1 MNMSIAW
8 TLRIGIVLG
17 LILIVIGEFLEPG
30 NQVLYYGLLVLI
42 ASPMFAVIA
51 ALIGLI
57 RERDWFWALIA
68 VVVLVILVQLFQ
80 SVGSWLAAKSDK
92 RLKH

>member
-1 MNMSIAW
+1 MNMNMSIAW

-68 VVVLVILVQLFQ
+68 IVVLVIVV
-80 SVGSWLAAKSDK
+80 SGAILAA
-92 RLKH
+92 L

>member
-1 MNMSIAW
+1 MNMNMSIAW

-68 VVVLVILVQLFQ
+68 VVVLVIVV
-80 SVGSWLAAKSDK
+80 SGAILAA
-92 RLKH
+92 L

>member
-1 MNMSIAW
+1 MNMNMSIAW

-68 VVVLVILVQLFQ
+68 VIVLVIVI
-80 SVGSWLAAKSDK
+80 SGAILAA
-92 RLKH
+92 L

>member
-68 VVVLVILVQLFQ
+68 VIVLVIVI
-80 SVGSWLAAKSDK
+80 SGAIMAA
-92 RLKH
+92 L

>member
-1 MNMSIAW
+1 MNMNMSIAW

-30 NQVLYYGLLVLI
+30 NQILYYGLLVLI

-68 VVVLVILVQLFQ
+68 VVVLVIVV
-80 SVGSWLAAKSDK
+80 SGAILAA
-92 RLKH
+92 L

>member
-1 MNMSIAW
+1 MNMNMSIAW

-57 RERDWFWALIA
+57 RERDWFWALITI
-68 VVVLVILVQLFQ
+68 VVLVIVV
-80 SVGSWLAAKSDK
+80 SGAILAA
-92 RLKH
+92 L

>member
-1 MNMSIAW
+1 MNMNMSIAW

-42 ASPMFAVIA
+42 ASPMFAVIT

-68 VVVLVILVQLFQ
+68 VVVLVIVI
-80 SVGSWLAAKSDK
+80 SGAILAA
-92 RLKH
+92 L

>member
-1 MNMSIAW
+1 MNMNMSIAW

-42 ASPMFAVIA
+42 ASPMFAVIT

-68 VVVLVILVQLFQ
+68 VVVLVIVV
-80 SVGSWLAAKSDK
+80 SGAILAA
-92 RLKH
+92 L

>member
-68 VVVLVILVQLFQ
+68 VVVLVIVI
-80 SVGSWLAAKSDK
+80 SGAILAA
-92 RLKH
+92 L

>member
-1 MNMSIAW
+1 MNMNMSIAW

-30 NQVLYYGLLVLI
+30 NQILYYGLLVLI
-42 ASPMFAVIA
+42 ASPMFAVIT

-68 VVVLVILVQLFQ
+68 VVVLVIVI
-80 SVGSWLAAKSDK
+80 SGAILAA
-92 RLKH
+92 L

>member
-68 VVVLVILVQLFQ
+68 VVVLVIVV
-80 SVGSWLAAKSDK
+80 SGAILAA
-92 RLKH
+92 L

>member
-17 LILIVIGEFLEPG
+17 LILIIIGGFLEPD

-68 VVVLVILVQLFQ
+68 VVVLVIVV
-80 SVGSWLAAKSDK
+80 SGAILAA
-92 RLKH
+92 L

>member
-1 MNMSIAW
+1 MNMNMSITW

-68 VVVLVILVQLFQ
+68 VIVLVIVI
-80 SVGSWLAAKSDK
+80 SGAIMAA
-92 RLKH
+92 L